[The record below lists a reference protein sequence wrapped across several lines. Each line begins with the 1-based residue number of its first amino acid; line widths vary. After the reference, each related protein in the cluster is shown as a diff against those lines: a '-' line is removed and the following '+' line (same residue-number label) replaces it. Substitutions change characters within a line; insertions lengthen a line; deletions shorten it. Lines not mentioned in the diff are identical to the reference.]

1 MTRALLCLSLLLSFT
16 ACKKDPAPAGPVAD
30 KPAAVAEKAP
40 PPPAPAGAP
49 RTIEMAV
56 TEDGFVPA
64 NVTVKKDQ
72 PVVLKV
78 TRKTDATCANE
89 ILIDGTDINVKLPL
103 NTPVEVAWT
112 PKATGSVKYGC
123 AMDKMVGGV
132 LLVE

>member
-1 MTRALLCLSLLLSFT
+1 MRPSLLALSSVLCLV
-16 ACKKDPAPAGPVAD
+16 ACKKDPAPAPTAEVA
-30 KPAAVAEKAP
+30 KPAALAEKPAAP
-40 PPPAPAGAP
+40 GSA
-49 RTIEMAV
+49 RVIELAV
-56 TEDGFVPA
+56 TEDGFVP
-64 NVTVKKDQ
+64 NNLTVKKDQ

-103 NTPVEVAWT
+103 DTPVEVAWT